1 MKVFSTILTE
11 SKSGTFALTREE
23 FQNYREA
30 IETTKRSKDFL
41 HLLWII
47 DKNPEL
53 LDRDKVEYLI
63 KGKNT
68 CKTVSPEDI
77 KAFISYAK
85 RVGDEVK
92 LLPQLLSAYQR
103 EAVIAKKIDPNDLTL
118 DLESERGRSA
128 IAKKYI
134 PLIEKLVKQFEG
146 KCSLSK
152 EELRSAAMLGLT
164 GAMNDYKNPE
174 EMEKAGKEGNISFTS
189 YAAYRIKQQ
198 ILNDIN
204 EFSRDVKISKY
215 YQNKLKDEGEDT
227 NREFSI
233 DALFANDD
241 DDKAMSVDRFFQ
253 LSDEDNSLE
262 MREKE
267 EMYAKLFKRI
277 ESKFSSRD
285 CIVLYKVWGVNGHN
299 KEKVKDIA
307 KELGISSPAI
317 VQICNRIIKFIA
329 NDKYCQE
336 LHKAYESLV
345 DDYVCGKLFE
355 VYKEDKNTIIESFLF
370 DDLYILL
377 EELNKFNNK
386 EKFQKLVNSST
397 DDLNVDDALYIYNI
411 LQNKSLLEEK
421 ELKKHKGA
429 VIKFLENVYPNQ
441 SFKKATISDLINELN
456 DLKTVSLRFAIIW

>member
-11 SKSGTFALTREE
+11 SSSETFALTGEE
-23 FQNYREA
+23 FKKYCEA
-30 IETTKRSKDFL
+30 IEATKRSKEFL

-47 DKNPEL
+47 SKNPEL
-53 LDRDKVEYLI
+53 LDREKVEYLI
-63 KGKNT
+63 KGKNV
-68 CKTVSPEDI
+68 CKIVSADDV
-77 KAFISYAK
+77 KAFIAYAK
-85 RVGDEVK
+85 RVGDEIK

-118 DLESERGRSA
+118 DLETERGRNA

-146 KCSLSK
+146 KSALSK
-152 EELRSAAMLGLT
+152 EEIRSAAMTGLVN
-164 GAMNDYKNPE
+164 AMNDYKNPE
-174 EMEKAGKEGNISFTS
+174 EMEKAGKEGNLSFTS

-198 ILNDIN
+198 ILKDIDN
-204 EFSRDVKISKY
+204 FSRDVKISKY
-215 YQNKLKDEGEDT
+215 YQGKLKDEGEDT

-329 NDKYCQE
+329 NDKYCQD

-345 DDYVCGKLFE
+345 DDYVIGKLFE
-355 VYKEDKNTIIESFLF
+355 VYKEDRNTIIESFLF

-386 EKFQKLVNSST
+386 DKFQKIVNTAT

-411 LQNKSLLEEK
+411 LQNKSMLDEK
-421 ELKKHKGA
+421 GIKKHKGA
-429 VIKFLENVYPNQ
+429 VIKFLENVYPDKT
-441 SFKKATISDLINELN
+441 FRKASVNDLINELD
-456 DLKTVSLRFAIIW
+456 DLKAVSLKFAIIW

>member
-11 SKSGTFALTREE
+11 SRSETFALTGEE
-23 FQNYREA
+23 FKKYCEA
-30 IETTKRSKDFL
+30 IEATKRSKEFL

-47 DKNPEL
+47 SKNPEL
-53 LDRDKVEYLI
+53 LDREKVEYLI
-63 KGKNT
+63 KGKNV
-68 CKTVSPEDI
+68 CKIVSADDV
-77 KAFISYAK
+77 KAFIAYAK
-85 RVGDEVK
+85 RVGDEIK

-118 DLESERGRSA
+118 DLETERGRNA

-146 KCSLSK
+146 KSALSK
-152 EELRSAAMLGLT
+152 EEIRSAAMTGLVN
-164 GAMNDYKNPE
+164 AMNDYKNPE
-174 EMEKAGKEGNISFTS
+174 EMEKAGKEGNLSFTS

-198 ILNDIN
+198 ILKDIDN
-204 EFSRDVKISKY
+204 FSRDVKISKY
-215 YQNKLKDEGEDT
+215 YQGKLKDEGEDT

-233 DALFANDD
+233 DALFAND

-329 NDKYCQE
+329 NDKYCQD

-345 DDYVCGKLFE
+345 DDYVIGKLFE
-355 VYKEDKNTIIESFLF
+355 VYKEDRNTIIESFLF

-386 EKFQKLVNSST
+386 DKFQKIVNTAT

-411 LQNKSLLEEK
+411 LQNKSMLDEK
-421 ELKKHKGA
+421 GIKKHKGA
-429 VIKFLENVYPNQ
+429 VIKFLENVYPDKT
-441 SFKKATISDLINELN
+441 FRKASVNDLINELD
-456 DLKTVSLRFAIIW
+456 DLKAVSLKFAIIW

>member
-11 SKSGTFALTREE
+11 SRSETFALTSEE
-23 FQNYREA
+23 FEKYREA
-30 IETTKRSKDFL
+30 IEATKRSKEFL

-47 DKNPEL
+47 SKNPEL
-53 LDRDKVEYLI
+53 LDREKVEYLI
-63 KGKNT
+63 KGKNV
-68 CKTVSPEDI
+68 CKIVSADDV
-77 KAFISYAK
+77 KAFIAYAK

-118 DLESERGRSA
+118 DLETERGRNA

-146 KCSLSK
+146 KSALSK
-152 EELRSAAMLGLT
+152 EEIRSAAMVGLVN
-164 GAMNDYKNPE
+164 AMNDYKNPE
-174 EMEKAGKEGNISFTS
+174 ELEKAGKEGNLSFTS

-198 ILNDIN
+198 ILKDIDN
-204 EFSRDVKISKY
+204 FSRDVKISKY
-215 YQNKLKDEGEDT
+215 YQGKLKDEGEDT
-227 NREFSI
+227 KREFSI

-329 NDKYCQE
+329 SDKYCQD
-336 LHKAYESLV
+336 LHKAYESLI
-345 DDYVCGKLFE
+345 DDYVVGKLFE
-355 VYKEDKNTIIESFLF
+355 VYKEDRNTIIESFLF

-386 EKFQKLVNSST
+386 DKFQKIVNTAT

-411 LQNKSLLEEK
+411 LQNKSLLDEK
-421 ELKKHKGA
+421 GLKKHKGA
-429 VIKFLENVYPNQ
+429 VIKFLENVYPDQ
-441 SFKKATISDLINELN
+441 TFRKASVKDLIDELN
-456 DLKTVSLRFAIIW
+456 DLKAVSLKFAIIW

>member
-11 SKSGTFALTREE
+11 SKSETFALTGEE
-23 FQNYREA
+23 FKKYCEA
-30 IETTKRSKDFL
+30 IEATKRSKEFL

-47 DKNPEL
+47 SKNPEL
-53 LDRDKVEYLI
+53 LDREKVEYLI
-63 KGKNT
+63 KGKNV
-68 CKTVSPEDI
+68 CKIVSADDV
-77 KAFISYAK
+77 KAFIAYAK
-85 RVGDEVK
+85 RVGDEIK

-118 DLESERGRSA
+118 DLETERGRNA

-146 KCSLSK
+146 KSALSK
-152 EELRSAAMLGLT
+152 EEIRSAAMTGLVN
-164 GAMNDYKNPE
+164 AMNDYKNPE
-174 EMEKAGKEGNISFTS
+174 EMEKAGKEGNLSFTS

-198 ILNDIN
+198 ILKDIDN
-204 EFSRDVKISKY
+204 FSRDVKISKY
-215 YQNKLKDEGEDT
+215 YQGKLKDEGEDT

-329 NDKYCQE
+329 SDKYCQD

-345 DDYVCGKLFE
+345 DDYVIGKLFE
-355 VYKEDKNTIIESFLF
+355 VYKEDRNTIIESFLF

-386 EKFQKLVNSST
+386 DKFQKIVNTAT

-411 LQNKSLLEEK
+411 LQNKSMLDEK
-421 ELKKHKGA
+421 GIKKHKGA
-429 VIKFLENVYPNQ
+429 VIKFLENVYPDKT
-441 SFKKATISDLINELN
+441 FRKASVNDLINELD
-456 DLKTVSLRFAIIW
+456 DLKAVSLKFAIIW

>member
-1 MKVFSTILTE
+1 
-11 SKSGTFALTREE
+11 
-23 FQNYREA
+23 
-30 IETTKRSKDFL
+30 
-41 HLLWII
+41 
-47 DKNPEL
+47 
-53 LDRDKVEYLI
+53 
-63 KGKNT
+63 
-68 CKTVSPEDI
+68 
-77 KAFISYAK
+77 
-85 RVGDEVK
+85 
-92 LLPQLLSAYQR
+92 
-103 EAVIAKKIDPNDLTL
+103 
-118 DLESERGRSA
+118 
-128 IAKKYI
+128 
-134 PLIEKLVKQFEG
+134 
-146 KCSLSK
+146 
-152 EELRSAAMLGLT
+152 MLGLT

-329 NDKYCQE
+329 NDKQCQE

-377 EELNKFNNK
+377 EGLNRFNNK
-386 EKFQKLVNSST
+386 DKFQKIVNTAT

-411 LQNKSLLEEK
+411 LQNKSLLDEK
-421 ELKKHKGA
+421 GLKKHKGA
-429 VIKFLENVYPNQ
+429 VIKFLENVYPDQ
-441 SFKKATISDLINELN
+441 TFRKASINDLIEELN
-456 DLKTVSLRFAIIW
+456 DLKTVSLKFAIIW

>member
-11 SKSGTFALTREE
+11 SKSETFALTGEE
-23 FQNYREA
+23 FKKYCEA
-30 IETTKRSKDFL
+30 IEATKRSKEFL

-47 DKNPEL
+47 SKNPEL
-53 LDRDKVEYLI
+53 LDREKVEYLI
-63 KGKNT
+63 KGKNV
-68 CKTVSPEDI
+68 CKLVSPDDV
-77 KAFISYAK
+77 KAFIAYAK
-85 RVGDEVK
+85 RVGDEIK

-118 DLESERGRSA
+118 DLETERGRNA

-146 KCSLSK
+146 KSALSK
-152 EELRSAAMLGLT
+152 EEIRSAAMIGLVN
-164 GAMNDYKNPE
+164 AMNDYKNPE
-174 EMEKAGKEGNISFTS
+174 EMEKAGKEGNLSFTS

-198 ILNDIN
+198 ILKDIDN
-204 EFSRDVKISKY
+204 FSRDVKISKY
-215 YQNKLKDEGEDT
+215 YQGKLKDEGEDT
-227 NREFSI
+227 KREFSI
-233 DALFANDD
+233 DALFADD

-285 CIVLYKVWGVNGHN
+285 CIVLYKVWGVNGYN

-329 NDKYCQE
+329 SDKYCQD
-336 LHKAYESLV
+336 LHKAYESLI
-345 DDYVCGKLFE
+345 DDYVVGKLFE
-355 VYKEDKNTIIESFLF
+355 VYKEDRNTIIESFLF

-377 EELNKFNNK
+377 EGLNRFNNK
-386 EKFQKLVNSST
+386 DKFQKIVNTAT

-411 LQNKSLLEEK
+411 LQNKSLLDEK
-421 ELKKHKGA
+421 GLKKHKGA
-429 VIKFLENVYPNQ
+429 VIKFLENVYPDQ
-441 SFKKATISDLINELN
+441 TFRKASINDLIEELN
-456 DLKTVSLRFAIIW
+456 DLKTVSLKFAIIW

>member
-11 SKSGTFALTREE
+11 SSSETFALTGEE
-23 FQNYREA
+23 FKKYCEA
-30 IETTKRSKDFL
+30 IEATKRSKEFL

-47 DKNPEL
+47 SKNPEL
-53 LDRDKVEYLI
+53 LDREKVEYLI
-63 KGKNT
+63 KGKNV
-68 CKTVSPEDI
+68 CKIVSADDV
-77 KAFISYAK
+77 KAFIAYAK
-85 RVGDEVK
+85 RVGDEIK

-118 DLESERGRSA
+118 DLETERGRNA

-146 KCSLSK
+146 KSALSK
-152 EELRSAAMLGLT
+152 EEIRSAAMTGLVN
-164 GAMNDYKNPE
+164 AMNDYKNPE
-174 EMEKAGKEGNISFTS
+174 EMEKAGKEGNLSFTS

-198 ILNDIN
+198 ILKDIDN
-204 EFSRDVKISKY
+204 FSRDVKISKY
-215 YQNKLKDEGEDT
+215 YQGKLKDEGEDT

-285 CIVLYKVWGVNGHN
+285 CIVLYKVWGVNGYN

-329 NDKYCQE
+329 SDKYCQD

-345 DDYVCGKLFE
+345 DDYVIGKLFE
-355 VYKEDKNTIIESFLF
+355 VYKEDRNTIIESFLF

-386 EKFQKLVNSST
+386 DKFQKIVNTAT

-411 LQNKSLLEEK
+411 LQNKSMLDEK
-421 ELKKHKGA
+421 GIKKHKGA
-429 VIKFLENVYPNQ
+429 VIKFLENVYPDKT
-441 SFKKATISDLINELN
+441 FRKASVNDLINELD
-456 DLKTVSLRFAIIW
+456 DLKAVSLKFAIIW

>member
-11 SKSGTFALTREE
+11 SRSETFALTGEE
-23 FQNYREA
+23 FKKYCEA
-30 IETTKRSKDFL
+30 IEATKRSKEFL
-41 HLLWII
+41 NLLWII
-47 DKNPEL
+47 SKNPEL
-53 LDRDKVEYLI
+53 LDREKVEYLI
-63 KGKNT
+63 KGKNV
-68 CKTVSPEDI
+68 CKIVSADDV
-77 KAFISYAK
+77 KAFIAYAK
-85 RVGDEVK
+85 RVGDEIK

-118 DLESERGRSA
+118 DLETERGRNA

-146 KCSLSK
+146 KSALSK
-152 EELRSAAMLGLT
+152 EEIRSAAMTGLVN
-164 GAMNDYKNPE
+164 AMNDYKNPE
-174 EMEKAGKEGNISFTS
+174 EMEKAGKEGNLSFTS

-198 ILNDIN
+198 ILKDIDN
-204 EFSRDVKISKY
+204 FSRDVKISKY
-215 YQNKLKDEGEDT
+215 YQGKLKDEGEDT

-329 NDKYCQE
+329 NDKYCQD

-345 DDYVCGKLFE
+345 DDYVIGKLFE
-355 VYKEDKNTIIESFLF
+355 VYKEDRNTIIESFLF

-386 EKFQKLVNSST
+386 DKFQKIVNTAT

-411 LQNKSLLEEK
+411 LQNKSMLDEK
-421 ELKKHKGA
+421 GLKKHKGA
-429 VIKFLENVYPNQ
+429 VIKFLENVYPDKT
-441 SFKKATISDLINELN
+441 FRKASVNDLINELD
-456 DLKTVSLRFAIIW
+456 DLKAVSLKFAIIW